1 MQDSIQHFM
10 RPIIQGVAEWH
21 EASHETKHRNA
32 ADFHQLPLEENRVG
46 FCPASIDIKA
56 GLFVLGHDAHKT
68 SESHPHTTHQTQAQN

>member
-21 EASHETKHRNA
+21 EASHGANHRHA
-32 ADFHQLPLEENRVG
+32 ADFHQHPLEENRVG

-56 GLFVLGHDAHKT
+56 GLFVLGHDANKT
-68 SESHPHTTHQTQAQN
+68 SESHPHTIHQAQAQS